1 MYLLNEELE
10 KIPKLSFEKTFDKN
24 LTFYVH
30 PECKCSRTQIKEIYK
45 TVSDYKKADYI
56 VLNKDYK
63 LKQDWHNYVK
73 LNNGNFA
80 DVYDNYAL
88 YNKLEKYK
96 QILNYTEYIDFLSYE
111 CIELQNFLKPLA
123 SLQYLEIDE
132 ALKTIEDHFNSNTEE
147 SRKIGMS
154 LLCKCKITKTN
165 ILHYIKLLSTHYN
178 KINRHPYFKSVDF
191 QSFLKILKGIS
202 GFDTALINSY
212 QYTYHI
218 DKETDSV
225 LRYTKTLS
233 EEQKPEYTKLW
244 NEELYK
250 YVSSIN
256 PDMDIKQINIEYEF
270 KDTGE

>member
-56 VLNKDYK
+56 VLNKDYE
-63 LKQDWHNYVK
+63 LKQDGKNPI
-73 LNNGNFA
+73 
-80 DVYDNYAL
+80 
-88 YNKLEKYK
+88 KYTLV
-96 QILNYTEYIDFLSYE
+96 QNYTEYIDFLSYE
-111 CIELQNFLKPLA
+111 CIELENFLKPLA

-132 ALKTIEDHFNSNTEE
+132 ALKTIEDHFNSNTKE
-147 SRKIGMS
+147 SKKIGMS

-218 DKETDSV
+218 DKEIDSV

-244 NEELYK
+244 SDELYK
-250 YVSSIN
+250 YISSIN